1 MPPKS
6 KDSGRKSQRPRIVV
20 CEAPQ
25 TAACPRPQSHV
36 DPMSL
41 ASTQA
46 FTPLLFSHTFPP
58 GVPASF
64 QYSAVLPSFQ
74 HPGVP
79 SSFQQAGGPNFPFT
93 HTSVPPPSFPFSHT
107 GMPSSFQ
114 HTGGSVFSYPI
125 QMTSSFK
132 QTGGS
137 SSTRLTQAGR
147 SPSPHPTQAGQ
158 SPRPRP
164 TQAGG
169 SPSPRPTQV
178 GGSHTLHPTHVP
190 AREVDEAVD
199 EIDGADL
206 RGRDDPGEIHVIDG
220 RFWIQPEGSK

>member
-20 CEAPQ
+20 CDAPH
-25 TAACPRPQSHV
+25 TPACPRPQSHV

-46 FTPLLFSHTFPP
+46 FTPLLSSHTFPS
-58 GVPASF
+58 GVPPSF
-64 QYSAVLPSFQ
+64 QYSAVPPSFQ

-79 SSFQQAGGPNFPFT
+79 SSFQQVGGPSFPFT
-93 HTSVPPPSFPFSHT
+93 HTGVPPPSFPFAHT

-114 HTGGSVFSYPI
+114 HTGGSGFSYPM
-125 QMTSSFK
+125 QMTSSF
-132 QTGGS
+132 QHTGGS
-137 SSTRLTQAGR
+137 SSTLPTQAGR
-147 SPSPHPTQAGQ
+147 SH
-158 SPRPRP
+158 
-164 TQAGG
+164 
-169 SPSPRPTQV
+169 SPRPTQV
-178 GGSHTLHPTHVP
+178 GGSRTPHPTHVP

-206 RGRDDPGEIHVIDG
+206 RGRDDPDEIHVVGG
-220 RFWIQPEGSK
+220 RFWIHPEGSK